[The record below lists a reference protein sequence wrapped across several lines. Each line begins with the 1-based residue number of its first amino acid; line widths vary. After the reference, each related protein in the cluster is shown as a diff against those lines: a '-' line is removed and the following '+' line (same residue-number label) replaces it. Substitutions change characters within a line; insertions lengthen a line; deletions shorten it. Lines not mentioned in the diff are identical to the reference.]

1 MLRDLVF
8 TSLLVVIILALT
20 YLTYSGGLGDLPP
33 QDIRIIARNYLN
45 LTYNQEIP
53 WLWTASP
60 EAVTAIVW
68 DYRGLD
74 TLFETVVFYGAI
86 LAALTLF
93 RSIAKAPEFVSS
105 TGLSLIVKRVTAIVT
120 LAILTVA
127 ASTALHGHLTPGGG
141 FQGGAIAS
149 VAPLLILVVFG
160 KQFFIDR
167 KITYGRMLFVRNIS
181 LALLGFTSVALLVLG
196 FLIGVEGYIFQNQA
210 KTVSTLSYPTHLLDV
225 PLGGSLFFFNLF
237 EFLAVASGF
246 TLVFTILLSRD
257 DTLRRELEGEE
268 HGY

>member
-1 MLRDLVF
+1 MRDIVF
-8 TSLLVVIILALT
+8 MSLLVVIILALT

-33 QDIRIIARNYLN
+33 QDIRVIARNYLN
-45 LTYNQEIP
+45 LTYNQEIS
-53 WLWTASP
+53 WLWAASP

-93 RSIAKAPEFVSS
+93 RSISKIPEFVSS
-105 TGLSLIVKRVTAIVT
+105 AGLSLIVKRVTAIVT

-149 VAPLLILVVFG
+149 VAPLLLLVVFG
-160 KQFFIDR
+160 KQFFIER
-167 KITYGRMLFVRNIS
+167 KITYSKLLSLRNIS
-181 LALLGFTSVALLVLG
+181 LVLLGLNSVALVILG
-196 FLIGVEGYIFQNQA
+196 FLIGVGGFVFQNQA
-210 KTVSTLSYPTHLLDV
+210 KAVSVLSYPSYLLDV

-257 DTLRRELEGEE
+257 DTLRKELEGEE
-268 HGY
+268 LGY

>member
-1 MLRDLVF
+1 MLRDFVF
-8 TSLLVVIILALT
+8 VSLLVAIVLALT

-33 QDIRIIARNYLN
+33 QDLRAIAKNYLN

-53 WLWTASP
+53 SLWAASP

-93 RSIAKAPEFVSS
+93 RSITKIPEFVIS
-105 TGLSLIVKRVTAIVT
+105 TGLSLVVKRVTAIVT

-149 VAPLLILVVFG
+149 VAPLLLLVVFG

-167 KITYGRMLFVRNIS
+167 KVTYNKLLSLRNTS
-181 LALLGFTSVALLVLG
+181 LALLGLTSIALLILSFLTGLEG
-196 FLIGVEGYIFQNQA
+196 FIFQNQA
-210 KTVSTLSYPTHLLDV
+210 KITSSLSYPSYLLDV

-237 EFLAVASGF
+237 EFLAVVSGF
-246 TLVFTILLSRD
+246 TLVFIILLSKD

-268 HGY
+268 RGY

>member
-1 MLRDLVF
+1 MLRDFVF
-8 TSLLVVIILALT
+8 MSLLVLIILALT

-33 QDIRIIARNYLN
+33 QDIRTIAKNYLN
-45 LTYNQEIP
+45 LTYNQEIS

-93 RSIAKAPEFVSS
+93 RSIAKTPEFVNS
-105 TGLSLIVKRVTAIVT
+105 TGLSLVVKRVTAIVT

-149 VAPLLILVVFG
+149 VAPLLLLVVFG
-160 KQFFIDR
+160 KQFFTDR
-167 KITYGRMLFVRNIS
+167 KITYSKMLSIRNIS
-181 LALLGFTSVALLVLG
+181 LTLLGFTSVALLVLG

-210 KTVSTLSYPTHLLDV
+210 KTVSTLSYPAHFLDV
-225 PLGGSLFFFNLF
+225 PLGGSLLFFNLL

>member
-8 TSLLVVIILALT
+8 ASLLVAIILALT

-33 QDIRIIARNYLN
+33 HEIRVIARNYLN
-45 LTYNQEIP
+45 LTYNQEIS

-93 RSIAKAPEFVSS
+93 RSISKVPELVSS
-105 TGLSLIVKRVTAIVT
+105 TGLSLVVKRVTAIVT

-149 VAPLLILVVFG
+149 VAPLLLLVVFG
-160 KQFFIDR
+160 KQFFNER
-167 KITYGRMLFVRNIS
+167 KITYSKLLSLRNIS
-181 LALLGFTSVALLVLG
+181 LALLGLTSVALLILG
-196 FLIGVEGYIFQNQA
+196 FLMGVDGFIFQNQA
-210 KTVSTLSYPTHLLDV
+210 KAVSALSYPSHLLDV

-246 TLVFTILLSRD
+246 TLVFMILLSRD
-257 DTLRRELEGEE
+257 DTLRKELEGEE
-268 HGY
+268 LGY

>member
-8 TSLLVVIILALT
+8 ASLLVIIILALT

-33 QDIRIIARNYLN
+33 RDVRVIASNYLN
-45 LTYNQEIP
+45 LTYNQGIT
-53 WLWTASP
+53 WLWAASP

-74 TLFETVVFYGAI
+74 TLFETVVFYCAI

-93 RSIAKAPEFVSS
+93 RSVSKVPEFVSS
-105 TGLSLIVKRVTAIVT
+105 AGLSLVVKRVTAIVT
-120 LAILTVA
+120 LAILAVA

-149 VAPLLILVVFG
+149 VAPLLLLVVFG
-160 KQFFIDR
+160 KQFFIER
-167 KITYGRMLFVRNIS
+167 RISYSKLLTIRNAS
-181 LALLGFTSVALLVLG
+181 LALLGFTSVALLILG
-196 FLIGVEGYIFQNQA
+196 FLTGFQAYIFQNQA
-210 KTVSTLSYPTHLLDV
+210 KTVSTLSYPPYLLDV

-257 DTLRRELEGEE
+257 ETLRKELEGEE
-268 HGY
+268 LGY

>member
-1 MLRDLVF
+1 MLRDF
-8 TSLLVVIILALT
+8 IFASLLVIIILALT

-33 QDIRIIARNYLN
+33 QDVRAIASNYLN
-45 LTYNQEIP
+45 LTYNQGIT

-93 RSIAKAPEFVSS
+93 RSVSKVPEFVGSV
-105 TGLSLIVKRVTAIVT
+105 GLSLVVKRVTAIVT

-149 VAPLLILVVFG
+149 VAPLLLLVVFG
-160 KQFFIDR
+160 KQFFIER
-167 KITYGRMLFVRNIS
+167 RISYGKLLTVRNAS
-181 LALLGFTSVALLVLG
+181 LALLGFTSVALLILG
-196 FLIGVEGYIFQNQA
+196 FLTGTQGYVFQNQA
-210 KTVSTLSYPTHLLDV
+210 KTVSTLSYPSYLLDV
-225 PLGGSLFFFNLF
+225 PLGGSLFFYNLF

-246 TLVFTILLSRD
+246 TLVFTILLSKD
-257 DTLRRELEGEE
+257 ETLRKELEGEE
-268 HGY
+268 LGY